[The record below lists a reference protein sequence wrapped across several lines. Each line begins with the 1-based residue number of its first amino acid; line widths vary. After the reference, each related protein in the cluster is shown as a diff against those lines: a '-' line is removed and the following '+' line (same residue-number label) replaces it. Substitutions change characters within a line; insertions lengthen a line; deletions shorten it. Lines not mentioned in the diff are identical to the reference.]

1 MNSSTINNHKQTKDL
16 NTRSESIYTKQGNEI
31 K

>member
-16 NTRSESIYTKQGNEI
+16 NTRSESIVSKEVNKNE
-31 K
+31 